1 MTDDEY
7 IHSMEREMD
16 GLRAWKRKYQEAAN
30 LWDALEAEDDQV
42 IASAVLIGKLMKM
55 EGTEEEKKPTV
66 SISATDDVDW
76 MNQLGIIDAAYDFV
90 HTDPWISRD

>member
-16 GLRAWKRKYQEAAN
+16 ELRAWKRKYQEAAN
-30 LWDALEAEDDQV
+30 LWDALEAEEDQV
-42 IASAVLIGKLMKM
+42 IASAVLIGKLMKL
-55 EGTEEEKKPTV
+55 EGNEEEKKPTV

-76 MNQLGIIDAAYDFV
+76 MNQLGIIDSAYDFV